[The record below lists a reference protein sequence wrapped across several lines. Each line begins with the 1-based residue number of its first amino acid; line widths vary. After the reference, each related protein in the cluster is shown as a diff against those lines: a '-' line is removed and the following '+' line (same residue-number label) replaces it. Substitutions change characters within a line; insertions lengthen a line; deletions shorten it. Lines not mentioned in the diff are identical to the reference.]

1 MSIPKQLFQT
11 WKTKNITNELK
22 EITGTWQQK
31 NKNYKYFLYDDD
43 ECENF
48 IKNNFDNDVLSAYK
62 KIIIGAF
69 KADLW
74 RVCILYQLG
83 GFYCDIDTLCIGDID
98 SFIREDTKFIAAVD
112 LNNYCPTGHA
122 IFNAFMGAEK
132 HSTIMQLCIDKIVH
146 NVQNNIT
153 DIPAVDFTGCGIV
166 GRSLN
171 SYLENL
177 ETSSF
182 IGQQDQWLDSGVV
195 LLHFNRE
202 DEMIMDTKGQKLF
215 QNKNKNPRIKKIYE
229 NQCLKDNVTYWF
241 GADKWII

>member
-83 GFYCDIDTLCIGDID
+83 GFYNYFKIK
-98 SFIREDTKFIAAVD
+98 TKTQE
-112 LNNYCPTGHA
+112 LKR
-122 IFNAFMGAEK
+122 FMK
-132 HSTIMQLCIDKIVH
+132 
-146 NVQNNIT
+146 
-153 DIPAVDFTGCGIV
+153 
-166 GRSLN
+166 
-171 SYLENL
+171 
-177 ETSSF
+177 TSVSKT
-182 IGQQDQWLDSGVV
+182 
-195 LLHFNRE
+195 
-202 DEMIMDTKGQKLF
+202 M
-215 QNKNKNPRIKKIYE
+215 
-229 NQCLKDNVTYWF
+229 
-241 GADKWII
+241 